1 MPQLFMDPLDLWLD
15 VLGTTL
21 LATAYWVY
29 LNFASKAP
37 VSVKSTFNKS
47 FGYFYLGLGIYAL
60 ASGLWAAATWPLP
73 SSYNLV
79 FSDAWP
85 LFGVALIT
93 LGLVVTRWGAEAF
106 GDEGRYYLLGGLIG
120 VAALSLV
127 PFVYSFDIWM
137 YGLTTEPP
145 LAGLMFFAIGLAGLL
160 SPLLAHKGAAKPV
173 AYLLI
178 LLLAVAGLISLFI
191 GVGAIFA
198 HTGIWKSWAPW
209 YGVH

>member
-1 MPQLFMDPLDLWLD
+1 M
-15 VLGTTL
+15 
-21 LATAYWVY
+21 
-29 LNFASKAP
+29 
-37 VSVKSTFNKS
+37 
-47 FGYFYLGLGIYAL
+47 
-60 ASGLWAAATWPLP
+60 
-73 SSYNLV
+73 
-79 FSDAWP
+79 
-85 LFGVALIT
+85 VA
-93 LGLVVTRWGAEAF
+93 RWGAEAF

-127 PFVYSFDIWM
+127 PFVYSFDIWT